1 MGRSRLLSISLAAA
15 TLNSSSIPISLLM
28 EAEKKKSQELECM
41 AKLKHFIPY
50 LQKNKEKLEK
60 RKTISDNPED
70 EWCEELEAMH
80 SRGEELQ
87 QKMPVYSSV
96 LVGSVAQLKE
106 QSFVHQNFKINALRD
121 RKPMKSL
128 KDGGYVLVLASKSE
142 ELGHHSLAVSL
153 FHQFDINANPGDV
166 IKNNHPTVISW
177 MIWRTFYLSIELS
190 ELLKFISFKIYNS
203 KVTSHPIIGK
213 IVNFINFKISQKS
226 FRTHFKDLPSKFDII
241 SCSNCI
247 ELIFLCNNSRFL
259 DQKSIRGALEV
270 QFSKLSHDTVNQG
283 SRDLLSIKIVP
294 KNLSQRI
301 GNALNE
307 IYGNSL
313 KVCKYSTN
321 HNDMKPKNEFE
332 KVNHAN
338 HGEKAVAE
346 SNSSLNNDIVINNSS
361 EKSENVAVNSESHE
375 TKEEIQITSGTLK
388 NSKPDEIVLN
398 SDLTNE
404 NSNPEI
410 NQDESSSKDDSNENF
425 NGFTNE
431 VEKSK
436 HFSDK
441 LGNNDATTFSPI
453 IETCESISK
462 FENSGDMLSEFNEDV
477 AEDPSVNL
485 LQSLLTDKISP
496 KTRNVFIKETTI
508 TSVKNNV
515 TSSNNDAGSENCNLN
530 SQSANKT
537 ECERKQP
544 DKSIV
549 NTGKKDSTNLSI
561 DPTKHPN
568 SKIDVDNVKIGN
580 PTSSPDTSFLIHH
593 NDKSIWDIVSAN
605 IPNKKESNK
614 YGCPLCSDFKNET
627 TAALKSHLNRHA
639 GYQPCNCSMCNGSKL
654 PETDKMNSEENLE
667 SLCGKD
673 IKTEQEISNLMNK
686 IIAECQKSTT
696 KRKRTSEEIHGKR
709 IKLNEDGSSA
719 DSSKIVLPE
728 ESGFQSF
735 SEDLKNAV
743 CKLEELKNEK
753 ISMVSSPSAHQLN
766 DVGEDL
772 VMLDAAI
779 NEKLQVKVEKDDED
793 TEENSSHNMVSFP
806 AMNNENN
813 LDNSFPFHITN
824 VKMERTDLDESNEDE
839 FNSAFFDNFN
849 SFIPQLK
856 VRRKTRRPQSSS
868 SSDFSPY
875 ECSFCGLC
883 YKSLSTYR
891 LHTYRHFK
899 EYAIYRCNYCR
910 KGFMRK
916 DHVRA
921 HMYGTHPKEEIKY
934 EMVDPPDDPVILL
947 TIPKPRNSSA
957 EFVKTRISSVAEV
970 FKCAFCDFTCVP
982 GDLTAHFES
991 CHPNEVPQMRILKDN
1006 LCPDKIVPLPVPVD
1020 SKPVKRNRVVAK
1032 KSTSSKFS
1040 SAKRCVALKST
1051 SKKSQSLAGSSVDVR
1066 KCDVKKQDFD
1076 KLKIWIHSRSIF
1088 LSVKDLMKMFNMNC
1102 YVRLIDLK
1110 KLF

>member
-166 IKNNHPTVISW
+166 IKNNHPVSS
-177 MIWRTFYLSIELS
+177 L
-190 ELLKFISFKIYNS
+190 
-203 KVTSHPIIGK
+203 
-213 IVNFINFKISQKS
+213 
-226 FRTHFKDLPSKFDII
+226 THFKDLPSKFDII
-241 SCSNCI
+241 SCSNYVNKKLTVVNRYLTMI
-247 ELIFLCNNSRFL
+247 ET
-259 DQKSIRGALEV
+259 GA
-270 QFSKLSHDTVNQG
+270 N
-283 SRDLLSIKIVP
+283 VP

-313 KVCKYSTN
+313 K
-321 HNDMKPKNEFE
+321 NDMKPKNEFE